1 MSKERYL
8 SKLKALDNKII
19 ELELQNIELIEV
31 LTKEIK
37 RSYDDTGSYS
47 NFSMQVVKNITKKT
61 TEEILTGGER

>member
-1 MSKERYL
+1 MSKERCL
-8 SKLKALDNKII
+8 SKLKTLDNKII
-19 ELELQNIELIEV
+19 ELELQNNELIEA

-37 RSYDDTGSYS
+37 RSYEDTGSYS